1 MRVILVVG
9 PSGSGKDTLLRSARE
24 HFDKEEHFAFVR
36 RYITRR
42 PDLNEDNYF
51 LDPAAFTLLNNAGF
65 FISTWR
71 SHDNFY
77 GISYHALNESDTVKV
92 AVCSISR
99 STVGDFERR
108 YAHTTTILVTAEKEV
123 LRQRLQKRGREDD
136 AAIHRRLERADKA
149 VVARDLI
156 VFDNSQ
162 SIESS
167 AAMFI
172 ELLENLGSRVA
183 RKVMAG

>member
-24 HFDKEEHFAFVR
+24 HFDKEEQFAFVR
-36 RYITRR
+36 RYITRL
-42 PDLNEDNYF
+42 PDRNEDNYF

-65 FISTWR
+65 FLSTWR

-92 AVCSISR
+92 AVCSVSR
-99 STVGDFERR
+99 SAVSDFERR
-108 YAHTTTILVTAEKEV
+108 YARTTTILVTAQEEV
-123 LRQRLQKRGREDD
+123 LRQRLQNRGREDD
-136 AAIHRRLERADKA
+136 AAVRRRLARADKA

-156 VFDNSQ
+156 IFDNSQ
-162 SIESS
+162 SLEYS
-167 AAMFI
+167 AALFV
-172 ELLENLGSRVA
+172 ELLESLGGRVI
-183 RKVMAG
+183 RQVTAG

>member
-24 HFDKEEHFAFVR
+24 HFAEEEQVAFVR
-36 RYITRR
+36 RYITRQ
-42 PDLNEDNYF
+42 PDRNEDNYF
-51 LDPAAFTLLNNAGF
+51 LDPAAFTFLSNAGF
-65 FISTWR
+65 FISTWQ

-77 GISYHALNESDTVKV
+77 GIPYHALNADDMVKV
-92 AVCSISR
+92 AVCSVSR
-99 STVGDFERR
+99 SAVGDFERH

-136 AAIHRRLERADKA
+136 AAVRRRLARADKA

-162 SIESS
+162 SLESS

-183 RKVMAG
+183 KKVTAG